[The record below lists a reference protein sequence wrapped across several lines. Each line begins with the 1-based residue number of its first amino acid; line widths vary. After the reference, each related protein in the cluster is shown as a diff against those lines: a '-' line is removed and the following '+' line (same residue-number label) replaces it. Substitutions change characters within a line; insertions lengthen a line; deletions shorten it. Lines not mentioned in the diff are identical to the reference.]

1 MSIKEFLAA
10 RDIAKGLV
18 TTNIKILKDIL
29 VVEDGQFM
37 FEKIDNDMA
46 KEAYCKLNIAYYQF
60 DDMHERHLYHALSLF
75 EEECRENKND
85 LAYLEFENKTL
96 EKVQLY
102 AEDVDKEVS
111 KLDRAY
117 TKYTKTLA
125 ASVDNKKK
133 ADEAKAEDAARETE
147 IVLLAD
153 AMEINRTRFKDN
165 FRRRRRSQEKR
176 RLISR

>member
-1 MSIKEFLAA
+1 MSIEEFLAA

-29 VVEDGQFM
+29 VVADGQFI
-37 FEKIDNDMA
+37 FDKIDNDMA
-46 KEAYCKLNIAYYQF
+46 KEAYRKLNIAYYQF
-60 DDMHERHLYHALSLF
+60 DDMHERHLYHALSLKRF

-85 LAYLEFENKTL
+85 LAYLEFEDKTI

-125 ASVDNKKK
+125 TSVDNKKK
-133 ADEAKAEDAARETE
+133 DDEAKAEDAAREME

-153 AMEINRTRFKDN
+153 AMEINRTRFEDN
-165 FRRRRRSQEKR
+165 SIKYPVDVENA
-176 RLISR
+176 I